1 MVIGTVAAMAI
12 ILAASLASAK
22 ITIKY
27 SDHDP
32 PGGMRPK
39 FIQEIWMPEMIKQTN
54 GKIQFQDFWGGALLG
69 GSETLKGTAD
79 NVTNMAFVCPE
90 FFSKQLVAH
99 DAFKLFPVGPGKWKS
114 VLWLYKKA
122 YAEIPELNAE
132 LKKWNQKVLLTA
144 TGLPLS
150 FNSTSPITKVSDLKG
165 NKWRASSRWLLAYLQ
180 NAGAVPVSV
189 PWADCYMALQT
200 GTVDGVMTN
209 YDGMHMT
216 KLDEAGPNI
225 LVAKELWYGTPFIHT
240 VNLDFWND
248 LPKDV
253 QDGIMKATEIAN
265 EKFGQAFDNTFAE
278 IKKAQEKAGY
288 KVTIMSQ
295 DDIKKWQ
302 ELTNYK
308 ALQEQWVKEAKEQG
322 LDNAQA
328 IMDKM
333 RELHKKAMEMDQ
345 K

>member
-1 MVIGTVAAMAI
+1 
-12 ILAASLASAK
+12 
-22 ITIKY
+22 
-27 SDHDP
+27 
-32 PGGMRPK
+32 
-39 FIQEIWMPEMIKQTN
+39 
-54 GKIQFQDFWGGALLG
+54 
-69 GSETLKGTAD
+69 
-79 NVTNMAFVCPE
+79 
-90 FFSKQLVAH
+90 
-99 DAFKLFPVGPGKWKS
+99 
-114 VLWLYKKA
+114 
-122 YAEIPELNAE
+122 
-132 LKKWNQKVLLTA
+132 
-144 TGLPLS
+144 
-150 FNSTSPITKVSDLKG
+150 
-165 NKWRASSRWLLAYLQ
+165 
-180 NAGAVPVSV
+180 
-189 PWADCYMALQT
+189 
-200 GTVDGVMTN
+200 
-209 YDGMHMT
+209 
-216 KLDEAGPNI
+216 
-225 LVAKELWYGTPFIHT
+225 VAKELWYGTPFIHT